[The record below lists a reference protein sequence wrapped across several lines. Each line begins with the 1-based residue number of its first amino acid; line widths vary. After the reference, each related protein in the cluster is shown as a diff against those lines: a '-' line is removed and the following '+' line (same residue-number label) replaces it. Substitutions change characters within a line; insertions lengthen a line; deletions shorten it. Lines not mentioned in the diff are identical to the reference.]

1 MRIDGFAPGLLRGQV
16 SIQRPDGQTLTLELT
31 ALPHGYD
38 DQVRDWIP
46 DPAPPAKG
54 VLIDDKKRIVRDA
67 AGRPLPNYQFHDP
80 GYRAA
85 LRRQATRR
93 AALILVKGL
102 ETDAKVHFDSV
113 AKGSSPEDIAER
125 ADGILREL
133 DEWGLSEGDV
143 LAILEGIRQLS
154 GMTEER
160 LEAVREGFLREAP
173 QETPGSSPSDADAPS
188 AT

>member
-1 MRIDGFAPGLLRGQV
+1 V
-16 SIQRPDGQTLTLELT
+16 SIQRPDGHTLTLELA

-54 VLIDDKKRIVRDA
+54 VLIDEKKRIVRDA
-67 AGRPLPNYQFHDP
+67 AGRPLPHYQFHDP

-93 AALILVKGL
+93 AALILVKGVEPDKRVAFEAKL
-102 ETDAKVHFDSV
+102 DGDNHEAYADA
-113 AKGSSPEDIAER
+113 
-125 ADGILREL
+125 ILREL
-133 DEWGLSEGDV
+133 DEWGLTEGDV

-160 LEAVREGFLREAP
+160 LEAVRESFLRGAP